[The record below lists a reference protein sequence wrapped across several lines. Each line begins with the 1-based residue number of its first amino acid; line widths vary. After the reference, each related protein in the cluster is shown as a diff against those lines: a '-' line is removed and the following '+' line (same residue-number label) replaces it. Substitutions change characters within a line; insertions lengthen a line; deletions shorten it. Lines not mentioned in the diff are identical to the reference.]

1 VIVLAAF
8 VAAIVTEDS
17 QICSDKNVIIRRSK
31 YITDENT
38 PDQLQNRRTAFFGV
52 VGGFDSHS
60 LPLFSLGRA
69 LEATRL
75 GDRKRLGKP
84 RTWPA
89 LILEHP
95 EQKLFP
101 LGKPSDGDR
110 PA

>member
-17 QICSDKNVIIRRSK
+17 QICSDKNVIVPRSK